1 MNGVACKTQLMPA
14 IGPDADAGRQ
24 AIAAIRSCL
33 ATFGAS
39 GRIEP
44 GEGLDLATFVKD
56 ATPMQVYQ
64 LVAIAAGTIRFA
76 SFETGRSELEILDEL
91 AKNYVAE

>member
-1 MNGVACKTQLMPA
+1 MNGSHARLQLMLA
-14 IGPDADAGRQ
+14 IGPDADAGQQ
-24 AIAAIRSCL
+24 AVAAVRSCL
-33 ATFGAS
+33 ATFGVS
-39 GRIEP
+39 GRIAP

-76 SFETGRSELEILDEL
+76 SFETGRSELRDTDEL